1 MDDILNFLFELR
13 GSYSTSFYSIYLNGT
28 YKEDITSMTQRDQGT
43 LLHEYIHFVQNVS
56 TPFGLYQSMVI
67 YNCMCQV
74 LHEMMKNNDIQI
86 PAKVALSDSLT
97 NSMTRLKMALGDRM
111 LKNGLDTIEWMKSCS
126 INITEIQIGMQSMEI
141 PILTV
146 TLDTG
151 KTENIAIGATIVM
164 ETMSALYQSL
174 IDSKATHPDVPYN
187 VVVNFCKQ
195 YYPQLATDTRKLICL
210 CYASLFTLAPGA
222 QLISLIKQHGNDDLD
237 GYQVFQQFIQ
247 SYTVKGK
254 DGNEIDMVKF
264 VDDMIDKFK
273 NMLSCFLTSKVDY
286 LQAIFEPLRLSSQ
299 WIPVVTA
306 LYDEKPFCIDHFKTM
321 IDKIGMP
328 YLHTST
334 GQYSFP
340 NAVKKEAASMDLIEL
355 IGLQTIFQYFV
366 LPNTAEKECGLSYMC
381 KGDKYSEPRC
391 KEHPWT
397 QDVECPFS
405 MVSLILGLDKK
416 HIKDI

>member
-74 LHEMMKNNDIQI
+74 LHEMMKSNDIQI
-86 PAKVALSDSLT
+86 PVKVPLSETLNNSMKKLMVALGT
-97 NSMTRLKMALGDRM
+97 KG
-111 LKNGLDTIEWMKSCS
+111 LKNGNGRIDW
-126 INITEIQIGMQSMEI
+126 NIPCELNISDIYVKTQLFEV
-141 PILTV
+141 PVLTV

-174 IDSKATHPDVPYN
+174 IDPKAMHPDVPYN
-187 VVVNFCKQ
+187 AIVYFCRQ
-195 YYPQLATDTRKLICL
+195 YYPKLATDTRKLICL
-210 CYASLFTLAPGA
+210 CYASLFSLAPGA

-237 GYQVFQQFIQ
+237 GYQVFLQFIQ
-247 SYTVKGK
+247 SYTIKDK

-264 VDDMIDKFK
+264 VDDMIGKFK
-273 NMLSCFLTSKVDY
+273 NMLSGILASELDY
-286 LQAIFEPLRLSSQ
+286 LQAIFEPLKLSSQ

-306 LYDEKPFCIDHFKTM
+306 LYDKKPFSINHFKTM
-321 IDKIGMP
+321 IDQIGMP

-340 NAVKKEAASMDLIEL
+340 NGVQKEDASMDLIEL

-366 LPNTAEKECGLSYMC
+366 SPNTAEKECGLSYMC
-381 KGDKYSEPRC
+381 KGDKSSEPRC

-397 QDVECPFS
+397 QDVKCPFS
-405 MVSLILGLDKK
+405 MVSLILGLEKK